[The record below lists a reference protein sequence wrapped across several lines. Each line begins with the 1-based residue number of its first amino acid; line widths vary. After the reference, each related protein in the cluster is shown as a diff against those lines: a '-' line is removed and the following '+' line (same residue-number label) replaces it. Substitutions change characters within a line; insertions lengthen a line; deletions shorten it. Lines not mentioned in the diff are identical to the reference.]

1 MTTAITPAT
10 PLWALAPEYAAV
22 FAEVMEAEGDISD
35 EDLAA
40 RLDAITGAFGD
51 KVEKCQLVFRHMT
64 GDAAACKAFAEA
76 VAKPY
81 QERAARLEA
90 MAERMKKYVYAAMV
104 AAKLDRV
111 ETPLGGARI
120 QGNGGVL
127 PVLFDGDAAKLPAEF
142 QRVTYE
148 LDRGKVLAA
157 HAAKQSLPE
166 GVKVGE
172 RGRSLRWI

>member
-1 MTTAITPAT
+1 MTAIVPTT

-22 FAEVMEAEGDISD
+22 LAEVMEADGDVTD

-40 RLDAITGAFGD
+40 RLDAIAGAFD
-51 KVEKCQLVFRHMT
+51 TKVERCQLVFRHMS

-104 AAKLDRV
+104 AAGMDRV

-127 PVLFDGDAAKLPAEF
+127 PVLFEGDAAALPPQF

-148 LDRGKVLAA
+148 IDRAKVLEA
-157 HAAKQSLPE
+157 HKAKEALPD
-166 GVKVGE
+166 GVKVGD
-172 RGRSLRWI
+172 RGRSLRWL